1 MAKTRDR
8 GRNWFGWA
16 LGVLAALTLV
26 LATPE
31 HALDFDEGAASP
43 AAELAVHGHAHTLI
57 DHGQPGHA
65 CAGHCAAH
73 VMAEAA
79 AAVVLRPPSV
89 RPLTL
94 AAGEDRPGRAHPP
107 ALLERPPKA

>member
-1 MAKTRDR
+1 MNRARGN

-26 LATPE
+26 VATPQ
-31 HALDFDEGAASP
+31 HMLDFDEAAGP
-43 AAELAVHGHAHTLI
+43 VAELAVHGHSHTLI

-73 VMAEAA
+73 VMADATAA
-79 AAVVLRPPSV
+79 LVLAPPSP
-89 RPLTL
+89 RSTIWI
-94 AAGEDRPGRAHPP
+94 AAEDQHGRAFPP
-107 ALLERPPKA
+107 SKLERPPKA

>member
-1 MAKTRDR
+1 MAKAR
-8 GRNWFGWA
+8 GKGKSWFGWA

-26 LATPE
+26 AATPQ
-31 HALDFDEGAASP
+31 HMLDFDEAAGP
-43 AAELAVHGHAHTLI
+43 AAELAVHGHARTLI

-73 VMAEAA
+73 VMADATAAIVLASPSRRPLIWAA
-79 AAVVLRPPSV
+79 AD
-89 RPLTL
+89 
-94 AAGEDRPGRAHPP
+94 DRGSYTRAP

>member
-1 MAKTRDR
+1 MAKAR
-8 GRNWFGWA
+8 GKGRSWFGWA

-26 LATPE
+26 VATPQ
-31 HALDFDEGAASP
+31 HMLDFDEAAGP

-73 VMAEAA
+73 VMADATLT
-79 AAVVLRPPSV
+79 VVLAPPSR
-89 RPLTL
+89 RPLIW
-94 AAGEDRPGRAHPP
+94 AVAENQNGRAPP
-107 ALLERPPKA
+107 SSHLDRPPKA